1 MTEGFYYEKGMSSL
15 AHKLRIGVG
24 VTLLRMKQ
32 TKADLRDYQTRVKL
46 CEYRA
51 RVFYRLSQ
59 QS

>member
-15 AHKLRIGVG
+15 AHKLRIGVC